1 VKLAASRFEGPLLFL
16 GCIVHERSA
25 VRVHCFA
32 REPLGGPLSQRR
44 VVVEIADDL
53 SAKRPEVVDVL
64 VVDHALQVPHEKSA
78 FSGGAEEC
86 APVGRK
92 QRPEKWILVH

>member
-1 VKLAASRFEGPLLFL
+1 LFL
-16 GCIVHERSA
+16 GCIVQERSA

-32 REPLGGPLSQRR
+32 QEPLGGPLSQRS

-64 VVDHALQVPHEKSA
+64 VVDHALQVPHGKLSV
-78 FSGGAEEC
+78 SGGAEER

-92 QRPEKWILVH
+92 QLPEKWAYR